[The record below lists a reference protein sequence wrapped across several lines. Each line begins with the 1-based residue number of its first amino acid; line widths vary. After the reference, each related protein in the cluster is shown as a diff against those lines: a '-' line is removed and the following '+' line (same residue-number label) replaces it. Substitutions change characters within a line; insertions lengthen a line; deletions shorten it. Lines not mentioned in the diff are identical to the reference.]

1 MIFTVGGWFHKYEEP
16 VASKISMR
24 IKSKKIL
31 LSFVG
36 TNDAGKLKGGQ
47 DGAILT
53 VFRERSFDEVHLL
66 WNPSRNPEVDFKSIG
81 EYVSEEITK
90 RGLAGKVYLHE
101 FNCSDVTNHNDIY
114 PQLLSFCKSLG
125 VDANKTFTAAIASG
139 TPAMQVCWILMA
151 ESGDFPIELIRSN
164 EPKYGKPLVIPI
176 KLGTGLPRILR
187 LEEENKQLQKDKEE
201 LIPPLVID
209 VKNGLAYVNG
219 VNLDLSPIEFCYYRY
234 FAERKLISDEF
245 ERISGILVP
254 PVFVENLLLYR
265 KESFPDKE
273 VSEKEKREL
282 RDRGISTATFR
293 SNLSK
298 ANNGIHKVLK
308 NKSLAKLFEIAIEGK
323 KNSKL
328 YGIQLP
334 KARIIIKRK

>member
-1 MIFTVGGWFHKYEEP
+1 
-16 VASKISMR
+16 MR
-24 IKSKKIL
+24 TKSHKIL

-36 TNDAGKLKGGQ
+36 ANDAGKLKGDE

-53 VFRERSFDEVHLL
+53 VFRERSFNELHLL
-66 WNPSRNPEVDFKSIG
+66 WNPSKYKGADFKSIA
-81 EYVSEEITK
+81 EYVSEQITK
-90 RGLAGKVYLHE
+90 RDLSEKIYLHE
-101 FNCSDVTNHNDIY
+101 FNCSDVTNHNEIY
-114 PQLLSFCKSLG
+114 PRLLSFCKSLG
-125 VDANKTFTAAIASG
+125 IGAEKKYTAAIASG

-164 EPKYGKPLVIPI
+164 EPKYGKPLVRPI

-187 LEEENKQLQKDKEE
+187 LEEENKQLQKEKQE
-201 LIPPLVID
+201 LIPRLVID
-209 VKNGLAYVNG
+209 VKNGLAKVNK
-219 VNLDLSPIEFCYYRY
+219 VTLDLSPIEFCYYRY

-254 PVFVENLLLYR
+254 EVFVEKLLLYR

-273 VSEKEKREL
+273 TSEKENRKLRE
-282 RDRGISTATFR
+282 RGISTTTFR
-293 SNLSK
+293 SNVSK
-298 ANNGIHKVLK
+298 ANVGVHKMLK

-328 YGIQLP
+328 YGFRLP
-334 KARIIIKRK
+334 KSKILIRGK

>member
-1 MIFTVGGWFHKYEEP
+1 
-16 VASKISMR
+16 MR
-24 IKSKKIL
+24 TKSHKIL

-36 TNDAGKLKGGQ
+36 TNDAGKMKGEQ

-66 WNPSRNPEVDFKSIG
+66 WNSSKNKGIDYKAIAA
-81 EYVSEEITK
+81 YVAKEIVE
-90 RGLAGKVYLHE
+90 RSLCEKVTLHE
-101 FNCSDVTNHNDIY
+101 FMCNDVTNHNEIY

-125 VDANKTFTAAIASG
+125 VDAHRKYTAAIASG

-187 LEEENKQLQKDKEE
+187 LEEENKLLQKEKQE
-201 LIPPLVID
+201 LIPQLFID
-209 VKNGLAYVNG
+209 VKNGLAKVDK
-219 VNLDLSPIEFCYYRY
+219 VTLDLSPIEFCYYRY
-234 FAERKLISDEF
+234 FAGRKLISDEF

-254 PVFVENLLLYR
+254 EVFVEKLLLYR

-273 VSEKEKREL
+273 TSEKENREL
-282 RDRGISTATFR
+282 RERGISTTTFR
-293 SNLSK
+293 SNVSK
-298 ANNGIHKVLK
+298 ANVGIHKMLK

-328 YGIQLP
+328 YGLRLP
-334 KARIIIKRK
+334 KSKILIRGK